1 MQTPEL
7 GTYEGHVIKVND
19 GMINLTNMWKA
30 CGGDET
36 QRPSAWM
43 RSIDARK
50 IMVALEEKMESKCVK
65 FTHLTEVKMGRHG
78 GTFAHPVIGLA
89 YAKYLSPEFHIWCNE
104 KLLESG
110 LIEVGG
116 GEFLVKLG
124 GDGLPV
130 EQSGS
135 THKKRPLRSQS
146 FGALTPPDRDRRA
159 SESFMVQR
167 SQRRF

>member
-30 CGGDET
+30 CGGREE
-36 QRPSAWM
+36 QRPSDWFTTV
-43 RSIDARK
+43 DARK
-50 IMVALEEKMESKCVK
+50 LLLAMEENPKYREIR
-65 FTHLTEVKMGRHG
+65 HLTGVKMGRYG

-116 GEFLVKLG
+116 GELLVKLG

-130 EQSGS
+130 EQSG
-135 THKKRPLRSQS
+135 
-146 FGALTPPDRDRRA
+146 
-159 SESFMVQR
+159 
-167 SQRRF
+167 